1 LARQLEKARPGAA
14 DKRKGGAAAPAE
26 AAPVEAPKKRGKTRL
41 IVLAAIVLIA
51 VLGGAGGAYFFLLA
65 GTKSS
70 APKDAAPAQPFFV
83 EVKPFVVTMKAADGS
98 MHYVQLA
105 LSLKVPGEAAVAAAD
120 TVMPEILDV
129 IRQSVLGFKIDDL
142 QTQEGVEKLR
152 AALLVQSNRVLL
164 QALGKDKVAALGA
177 KSGALVGNV
186 FFQNLVI
193 E

>member
-1 LARQLEKARPGAA
+1 MARQLEKARPGTA
-14 DKRKGGAAAPAE
+14 DKRKGPAAEPD
-26 AAPVEAPKKRGKTRL
+26 AAPVEAPKHGGKRKLIILAAVVL
-41 IVLAAIVLIA
+41 IVL
-51 VLGGAGGAYFFLLA
+51 LGGGGAYFYLFA
-65 GTKSS
+65 GGKPG
-70 APKDAAPAQPFFV
+70 APKEAAPAQPFFV
-83 EVKPFVVTMKAADGS
+83 EVKPFVVTMKAADDS

-105 LSLKVPGEAAVAAAD
+105 LSLKVPGEEAVAAAN
-120 TVMPEILDV
+120 TVMPEILDM

-164 QALGKDKVAALGA
+164 QALGKDKMTKLGA
-177 KSGALVGNV
+177 KGRALVGNI

>member
-1 LARQLEKARPGAA
+1 MA
-14 DKRKGGAAAPAE
+14 DKRKGAVAE
-26 AAPVEAPKKRGKTRL
+26 PEAVPVAAPKKRGKL
-41 IVLAAIVLIA
+41 KLIA
-51 VLGGAGGAYFFLLA
+51 IAAVALILVLGGGGAYFFLFA
-65 GTKSS
+65 ESKPG
-70 APKDAAPAQPFFV
+70 APKEAAPAQPFFV

-105 LSLKVPGEAAVAAAD
+105 LSLKVPGEEAVAAAN
-120 TVMPEILDV
+120 TVMPEILDM

-164 QALGKDKVAALGA
+164 QSLGKDKVATLGA
-177 KSGALVGNV
+177 KDRALVGNV